1 MSKVWYFDIDKKG
14 SLIQTT
20 KLYIN
25 SSTYEIEYQKTPSN
39 FAVDTLMAETISLL
53 NKKGYKTLSSNAG
66 HVYHYFIR
74 KRTYLQEDLKI
85 DSYGNKFMYVGYHN
99 GTPVKYELIS
109 QDDSSHLSTDSFKVT
124 FPVIIL
130 EIIFDKPYQFKN
142 LPGNWYFNKFDNS
155 IVCKIDYDFDTIDF
169 KTLDNIIVKT
179 NQELLQWAKRI
190 AIVKE
195 WFKVLNSIRVFT
207 PVGHSFLC
215 HESC

>member
-74 KRTYLQEDLKI
+74 KRTYSQEDLKT
-85 DSYGNKFMYVGYHN
+85 DSNGNKYMYVGYH
-99 GTPVKYELIS
+99 GGVSVKYQLVSE
-109 QDDSSHLSTDSFKVT
+109 DSNDYKEYTPKNSEVKLGRQKVDNYTYFNAVFKVT
-124 FPVIIL
+124 FPIVTLIVM
-130 EIIFDKPYQFKN
+130 FNKQYSFTG
-142 LPGNWYFNKFDNS
+142 LPNNWYFNSNDNS
-155 IVCKIDYDFDTIDF
+155 IICKIDYDFDTIDF
-169 KTLDNIIVKT
+169 KTLDDIIVKT

-195 WFKVLNSIRVFT
+195 
-207 PVGHSFLC
+207 
-215 HESC
+215 